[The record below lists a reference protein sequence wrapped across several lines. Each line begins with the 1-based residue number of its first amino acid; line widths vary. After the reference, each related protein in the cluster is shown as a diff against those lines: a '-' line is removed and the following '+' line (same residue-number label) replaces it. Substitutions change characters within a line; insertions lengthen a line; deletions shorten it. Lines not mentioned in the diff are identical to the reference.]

1 MSQEPQKAEGEK
13 VSGEKAEVTPA
24 TVGEIGLAE
33 DLARADLYGLLA
45 ALLHRPPAQDLL
57 DRIAASSTEP
67 DDSTALASVWLNLVT
82 LTKNSQAGDWRKEY
96 DANFVGVGRP
106 NVFLNGS
113 YFMAGHLNEKPLVEV
128 RRALQNFGL
137 EASDSVSETEDH
149 LAALCEVM
157 RYLIAGD
164 DVAVSNLTNQKIFFN
179 THIRSWYED
188 CCDAIENSPET
199 HFYLPVALLIREFFA
214 IEAQGF
220 DML

>member
-1 MSQEPQKAEGEK
+1 MSQDPQKAELDELG
-13 VSGEKAEVTPA
+13 ATPA

-45 ALLHRPPAQDLL
+45 ALLHQPPSQDLL
-57 DRIAASSTEP
+57 DRMASSLPEA
-67 DDSTALASVWLNLVT
+67 DDSSVLAGAWRNLVL
-82 LTKNSQAGDWRKEY
+82 LTKNSQAADWRKEY
-96 DANFVGVGRP
+96 DAKFVGVGRP

-128 RRALQNFGL
+128 RRALQTFGL
-137 EASDSVSETEDH
+137 EASESVSETEDH

-164 DVAVSNLTNQKIFFN
+164 DVAVSNLTNQKLFFN
-179 THIRSWYED
+179 NYMRSWYED
-188 CCDAIENSPET
+188 CCDAIENAPDT
-199 HFYLPVALLIREFFA
+199 HFYLPVAQLIREFFA

-220 DML
+220 DMVQ